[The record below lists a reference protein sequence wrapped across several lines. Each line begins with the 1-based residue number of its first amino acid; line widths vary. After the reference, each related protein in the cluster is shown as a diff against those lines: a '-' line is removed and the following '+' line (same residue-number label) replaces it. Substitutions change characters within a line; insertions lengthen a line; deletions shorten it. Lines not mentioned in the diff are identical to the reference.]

1 MAETRLTVLQMLPAL
16 ESGGVERGT
25 LEMARYLVERGHR
38 SIVMSA
44 GGRLVE
50 QLRQE
55 GSEHAA
61 WDIGRKSPWTLRL
74 VPRLRR
80 FLRDNRVDILHL
92 RSRMPGWVGYL
103 AWKGMARDARPHL
116 VTTVHGLY
124 SVNRYS
130 AVMVRGERV
139 IAVSE
144 TVRDYIVRNYP
155 AVDPGRI
162 QVIFR
167 GVAPGEFPRDF
178 HPSRAWLATWQAQYP
193 QLAGKRVLSLP
204 GRITRLKGH
213 EDFIRLIGALKA
225 AGLAVHG
232 LIIGGAAPDKRRYLD
247 ELARSVAAQGLA
259 EDISFTGLRSD
270 MREVF
275 SQSDAVLALST
286 QPESFGRT
294 TLEALALGVPVI
306 GWDKGGVGEIL
317 ARVFPAGRVDTGNVA
332 QLEARVR
339 QLLESGSRPGPIP
352 DCFALDRM
360 CAETLELY
368 HALDE
373 QCAVG
378 GPSAKP

>member
-1 MAETRLTVLQMLPAL
+1 MTRVVPAVVV
-16 ESGGVERGT
+16 GGYLGAGKTT
-25 LEMARYLVERGHR
+25 LVNRLLRH
-38 SIVMSA
+38 A
-44 GGRLVE
+44 GGR
-50 QLRQE
+50 R
-55 GSEHAA
+55 
-61 WDIGRKSPWTLRL
+61 
-74 VPRLRR
+74 
-80 FLRDNRVDILHL
+80 
-92 RSRMPGWVGYL
+92 
-103 AWKGMARDARPHL
+103 
-116 VTTVHGLY
+116 
-124 SVNRYS
+124 
-130 AVMVRGERV
+130 
-139 IAVSE
+139 IAVLVNDFGDVPIDADLIES
-144 TVRDYIVRNYP
+144 RDGDVLN
-155 AVDPGRI
+155 
-162 QVIFR
+162 
-167 GVAPGEFPRDF
+167 
-178 HPSRAWLATWQAQYP
+178 
-193 QLAGKRVLSLP
+193 LAGGCICCSVGSDLLGALLTLP

-225 AGLAVHG
+225 AGLPVHG

-306 GWDKGGVGEIL
+306 GWDNGGVGEIL
-317 ARVFPAGRVDTGNVA
+317 ARVFPAGGVDTGDLA

-378 GPSAKP
+378 GSSAKP